1 TETGPLAAS
10 AVPLPAGVGGGG
22 GGGGARAS
30 FFLVTH
36 PLPVPPP
43 QAGEGTLGQE
53 PAPCRNRPLLLLGV
67 FCHAG
72 AVGVDLDVAPGV
84 LHKFPGLLV
93 ARFQRLGTR
102 AAHALGTL
110 REARRR
116 QRGNGEPENKGR
128 HDFADPFHDHTP
140 YVPHATQRRVVARD
154 FGSLFLSRLE
164 TRLA

>member
-72 AVGVDLDVAPGV
+72 AAGVDLDVAPGV
-84 LHKFPGLLV
+84 APQISRPPCCTLPAPG
-93 ARFQRLGTR
+93 
-102 AAHALGTL
+102 H
-110 REARRR
+110 ARRSC
-116 QRGNGEPENKGR
+116 PR
-128 HDFADPFHDHTP
+128 HAARSSASP
-140 YVPHATQRRVVARD
+140 ARKRRARKQGPPR
-154 FGSLFLSRLE
+154 FC
-164 TRLA
+164 